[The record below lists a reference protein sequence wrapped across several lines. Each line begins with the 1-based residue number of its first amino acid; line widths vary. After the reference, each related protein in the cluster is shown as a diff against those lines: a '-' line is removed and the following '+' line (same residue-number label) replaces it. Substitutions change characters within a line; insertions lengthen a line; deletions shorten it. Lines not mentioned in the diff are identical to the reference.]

1 MATLRKFFA
10 TMFLAVSM
18 LAGLLHAGST
28 FDPAFQQR
36 AMVHVRELAALGG
49 RVAGSEGES
58 NA

>member
-1 MATLRKFFA
+1 MTTFRKCFA
-10 TMFLAVSM
+10 TMFVAVSM
-18 LAGLLHAGST
+18 LAGLLPAGSA

>member
-1 MATLRKFFA
+1 
-10 TMFLAVSM
+10 MFLAVSM